1 MTNSRRRPSNL
12 AQEKSRIDRGEQGD
26 KAPGFDP
33 GAAPLGTD
41 EEAAGNH
48 AIVDGM
54 AARRKRPPRPA
65 GQTADPDESIA
76 PDGGPPKRTP

>member
-1 MTNSRRRPSNL
+1 MTNSRERPLNP
-12 AQEKSRIDRGEQGD
+12 AQEKSRIDRGEHGD

-48 AIVDGM
+48 AIVDAV
-54 AARRKRPPRPA
+54 AARRKHPARPA
-65 GQTADPDESIA
+65 GQTADPDESIS
-76 PDGGPPKRTP
+76 PDGGAAKRTP